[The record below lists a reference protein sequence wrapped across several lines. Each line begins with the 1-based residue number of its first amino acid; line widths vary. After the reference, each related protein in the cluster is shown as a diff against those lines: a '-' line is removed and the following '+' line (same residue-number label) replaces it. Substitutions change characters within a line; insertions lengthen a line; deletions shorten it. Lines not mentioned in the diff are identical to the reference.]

1 MGEVLIGK
9 LLLGQKVLVDDLSV
23 IFEEEVV
30 HPTSGKVW
38 RQGRLFDIPPGTV
51 RLIGTYELELR
62 DGRALTICIDQYIE
76 ANQWAHF
83 CEVTT

>member
-9 LLLGQKVLVDDLSV
+9 LLLGQEVLADDLSV
-23 IFEEEVV
+23 VFEEEVV

-51 RLIGTYELELR
+51 HAMGT
-62 DGRALTICIDQYIE
+62 
-76 ANQWAHF
+76 
-83 CEVTT
+83 